1 MTASMR
7 TLMIV
12 DDSLVIRNRILRVAK
27 DPRMPA
33 VDVVGMARDGE
44 EALSI
49 AARHNP
55 DLVTMD
61 LTMPNMDGAACIEK
75 LAAML
80 PEARILVISA
90 LSDKAT
96 ALKAMK
102 KGAHG
107 FIHKPFGDD
116 SLISAFGELVR

>member
-12 DDSLVIRNRILRVAK
+12 DDSLVIRNRILRIAK

-75 LAAML
+75 LAALL
-80 PEARILVISA
+80 PETRILVISA

>member
-1 MTASMR
+1 MH

-12 DDSLVIRNRILRVAK
+12 DDSLIIRNRILRIAK

-33 VDVVGMARDGE
+33 VEVVGTARDGE
-44 EALSI
+44 EALAI
-49 AARHNP
+49 AGRHRP

-61 LTMPNMDGAACIEK
+61 LTMPNMDGAACIEA

-80 PEARILVISA
+80 PRARILVVSA

-107 FIHKPFGDD
+107 FINKPFGDAA
-116 SLISAFGELVR
+116 LVEAFEELVR